1 MKLLSTLTQTQVR
14 YILLHLNKLLVMK
27 KILLLTVVLFY
38 ASGLFAQDGGPL
50 MQNNGQ
56 SRYEQIQSAKI
67 AFFTSE
73 LELTPKEAA
82 EFWPVYNKLWKAREI
97 AHRRIQISMRTMC
110 KALSEDSKT
119 SDSELKA
126 MVENYV
132 DGFND
137 DGLIQRD
144 YLDQFYK
151 ILPIK
156 KIAKLYKAEEDFRV
170 RMIHQ
175 LRKGGG
181 MGERLEK

>member
-1 MKLLSTLTQTQVR
+1 MK
-14 YILLHLNKLLVMK
+14 N
-27 KILLLTVVLFY
+27 ILLLSSVLLF
-38 ASGLFAQDGGPL
+38 ASGLFAQSGGPF

-56 SRYEQIQSAKI
+56 SRYDQIQSAKI

-82 EFWPVYNKLWKAREI
+82 EFWPVYNKLWRAREI
-97 AHRRIQISMRTMC
+97 AHRRIQGSMRTMC
-110 KALSEDSKT
+110 KALGEDSKT

-126 MVENYV
+126 MIENYV
-132 DGFND
+132 TGFND
-137 DGLIQRD
+137 DGAIQRD

-151 ILPIK
+151 ILPIR

-175 LRKGGG
+175 LRSGGG
-181 MGERLEK
+181 QGEKSER

>member
-1 MKLLSTLTQTQVR
+1 
-14 YILLHLNKLLVMK
+14 MK
-27 KILLLTVVLFY
+27 KILLLTVVLFF

-97 AHRRIQISMRTMC
+97 AHRHIQSNMRIMC

-119 SDSELKA
+119 SDNELKA
-126 MVENYV
+126 ILENYV
-132 DGFND
+132 NGFND
-137 DGLIQRD
+137 DGALQRE

-151 ILPIK
+151 ILPVK
-156 KIAKLYKAEEDFRV
+156 KIAKLYKAEEDFRI

-181 MGERLEK
+181 MGEKKSEK

>member
-1 MKLLSTLTQTQVR
+1 
-14 YILLHLNKLLVMK
+14 MK
-27 KILLLTVVLFY
+27 KILLLTVVLLY

-97 AHRRIQISMRTMC
+97 AHRHIQSNMRIMC

-119 SDSELKA
+119 SDNELKA
-126 MVENYV
+126 MLENYV
-132 DGFND
+132 NGFND
-137 DGLIQRD
+137 DGAIQRE

-151 ILPIK
+151 ILPVK
-156 KIAKLYKAEEDFRV
+156 KIAKLYKAEEDFRI

-181 MGERLEK
+181 MGEKKSEK

>member
-1 MKLLSTLTQTQVR
+1 MH
-14 YILLHLNKLLVMK
+14 I
-27 KILLLTVVLFY
+27 
-38 ASGLFAQDGGPL
+38 
-50 MQNNGQ
+50 
-56 SRYEQIQSAKI
+56 
-67 AFFTSE
+67 
-73 LELTPKEAA
+73 
-82 EFWPVYNKLWKAREI
+82 
-97 AHRRIQISMRTMC
+97 MC
-110 KALSEDSKT
+110 KALAEDSKT

-137 DGLIQRD
+137 DGAIQRD

-156 KIAKLYKAEEDFRV
+156 KIAKLYKAEEDFRI

-181 MGERLEK
+181 MGER

>member
-1 MKLLSTLTQTQVR
+1 
-14 YILLHLNKLLVMK
+14 MK
-27 KILLLTVVLFY
+27 KILLLTVVLLY

-97 AHRRIQISMRTMC
+97 AHRHIQSNMRIMC

-119 SDSELKA
+119 SDNELKA
-126 MVENYV
+126 ILENYV
-132 DGFND
+132 NGFND
-137 DGLIQRD
+137 DGALQRE

-151 ILPIK
+151 ILPVK
-156 KIAKLYKAEEDFRV
+156 KIAKLYKAEEDFRI

-181 MGERLEK
+181 MGEKKSEK

>member
-1 MKLLSTLTQTQVR
+1 
-14 YILLHLNKLLVMK
+14 MK

-56 SRYEQIQSAKI
+56 SRYEQVMSAKI

-97 AHRRIQISMRTMC
+97 AHRHIQSNMRIMC

-119 SDSELKA
+119 SDNELKA
-126 MVENYV
+126 MLENYV
-132 DGFND
+132 NGLND
-137 DGLIQRD
+137 DGAIQRE
-144 YLDQFYK
+144 YLNKFYK
-151 ILPIK
+151 ILPVK
-156 KIAKLYKAEEDFRV
+156 KIAKLYKAEEDFRI